1 MEPESNQGP
10 ETAPEAASALPIPI
24 MEPVPAAERISALDV
39 LRGCALLG
47 ILLMNILAFGLPVAA
62 YLNPTV
68 AGGSSGPNLAAWLIQ
83 YVFLDGKMRALFSL
97 CFGAGVI
104 LLTARGEKRGAGIG
118 IADVYYRRTLW
129 LLLFG
134 ILHAYLIWF
143 GDILYPYALCGL
155 VLFPFRK
162 LSPRFLL
169 ITAALLV
176 AVLTGMS
183 IWQGYQFRE
192 MRSEALEA
200 EREAK
205 AGRKLTREH
214 EEAKKEWEDVLKDI
228 QPPPDEVKKEIDD
241 YRGSYL
247 SALKRRAQM
256 TMRWHSK
263 PFYFP
268 GMADMYALML
278 IGMAFMKK
286 DVLTAERS
294 WRFYFAM
301 ALLGYLLGLPVNAL
315 AAWQSIQVNFE
326 PVRLPFIF
334 ATYHFGRVAVA
345 LAHLAVIMMVVKAGA
360 LGWLTRRL
368 AAVGQMAFSNYI
380 SHSLICSLVFY
391 GYGLGMFARFERYQL
406 YFVVALIWL
415 FNLVWSP
422 IWLRH
427 FHFGPLEWCWRS
439 LTYWKRQP
447 MRIRKELAMTH
458 IIGETSP

>member
-1 MEPESNQGP
+1 MESENNQGP
-10 ETAPEAASALPIPI
+10 ETAPEAASAAPML
-24 MEPVPAAERISALDV
+24 MMQPVQTVERIPALDV

-104 LLTARGEKRGAGIG
+104 LLTARGEKQGAGIG

-134 ILHAYLIWF
+134 VLHAYLIWW

-183 IWQGYQFRE
+183 IWQGYEFRA

-205 AGRKLTREH
+205 AGKNLTKEQ
-214 EEAKKEWEDVLKDI
+214 EEAKKEWEEALKDI

-286 DVLTAERS
+286 GVLTAERS

-301 ALLGYLLGLPVNAL
+301 ALMGYVLGLPVNAL

-334 ATYHFGRVAVA
+334 AT
-345 LAHLAVIMMVVKAGA
+345 
-360 LGWLTRRL
+360 
-368 AAVGQMAFSNYI
+368 
-380 SHSLICSLVFY
+380 
-391 GYGLGMFARFERYQL
+391 
-406 YFVVALIWL
+406 
-415 FNLVWSP
+415 
-422 IWLRH
+422 
-427 FHFGPLEWCWRS
+427 
-439 LTYWKRQP
+439 
-447 MRIRKELAMTH
+447 
-458 IIGETSP
+458 

>member
-1 MEPESNQGP
+1 
-10 ETAPEAASALPIPI
+10 
-24 MEPVPAAERISALDV
+24 
-39 LRGCALLG
+39 
-47 ILLMNILAFGLPVAA
+47 
-62 YLNPTV
+62 
-68 AGGSSGPNLAAWLIQ
+68 
-83 YVFLDGKMRALFSL
+83 
-97 CFGAGVI
+97 
-104 LLTARGEKRGAGIG
+104 
-118 IADVYYRRTLW
+118 
-129 LLLFG
+129 
-134 ILHAYLIWF
+134 
-143 GDILYPYALCGL
+143 
-155 VLFPFRK
+155 
-162 LSPRFLL
+162 L
-169 ITAALLV
+169 ITASLLV

-183 IWQGYQFRE
+183 IRQGYRFRE
-192 MRSEALEA
+192 IRSEALEA
-200 EREAK
+200 EREAN
-205 AGRKLTREH
+205 AGKKLTREQ
-214 EEAKKEWEDVLKDI
+214 EEAKKEWEQVLKDI

-286 DVLTAERS
+286 DVLTAGRS
-294 WRFYFAM
+294 WRFYLAM
-301 ALLGYLLGLPVNAL
+301 ASLGYLVGLPLNAL
-315 AAWQSIQVNFE
+315 AAWQSIQANFE

-334 ATYHFGRVAVA
+334 ATYHLGRVAVA
-345 LAHLAVIMMVVKAGA
+345 LAHLAVIMIVVKAGA

-391 GYGLGMFARFERYQL
+391 GYGLGMFGRFERYQL
-406 YFVVALIWL
+406 YYIVGLIWL
-415 FNLVWSP
+415 FNLLWSP

-447 MRIRKELAMTH
+447 MRVRKELAATQV
-458 IIGETSP
+458 IGEAAP